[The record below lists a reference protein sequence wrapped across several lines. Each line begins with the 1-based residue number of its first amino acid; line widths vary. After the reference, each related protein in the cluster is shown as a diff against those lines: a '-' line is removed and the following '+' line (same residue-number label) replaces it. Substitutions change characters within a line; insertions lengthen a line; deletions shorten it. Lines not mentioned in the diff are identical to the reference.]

1 MHGHRDRPHRG
12 DGARPKIAAHRE
24 WADDALWVLAHWD
37 DVLSDFSV
45 LHRLDEDAVNRLT
58 PREFFPRAS
67 RLVHYQGATRDVA
80 LIDYRK
86 AQASGTDT
94 TPSQPAAPEQPAPT
108 TGELVDPTPDQI
120 RALRDAARRKR
131 FPADKFGDVSY
142 VSTDEIVKE
151 ASRGA

>member
-1 MHGHRDRPHRG
+1 M
-12 DGARPKIAAHRE
+12 AAHQE
-24 WADDALWVLAHWD
+24 WANDALWVLKHWD

-45 LHRLDEDAVNRLT
+45 LHRLDEDEVNRLT
-58 PREFFPRAS
+58 PRQFFPRAV

-80 LIDYRK
+80 TTEYRK
-86 AQASGTDT
+86 AQGQPTSVPAAEVQPT
-94 TPSQPAAPEQPAPT
+94 TPEPA
-108 TGELVDPTPDQI
+108 TGDLIDPTPDQI

-131 FPADKFGDVSY
+131 FPADKFDDVSY

>member
-1 MHGHRDRPHRG
+1 
-12 DGARPKIAAHRE
+12 
-24 WADDALWVLAHWD
+24 VLAHWD

-58 PREFFPRAS
+58 PRQFFPRAI

-80 LIDYRK
+80 MIGYRK
-86 AQASGTDT
+86 AQG
-94 TPSQPAAPEQPAPT
+94 QPTSAPT
-108 TGELVDPTPDQI
+108 TEVQQAAPAPATTELVDPTPEQI

-131 FPADKFGDVSY
+131 FPADKFGDVAY